1 MASLEA
7 CGTGCGLLAAFIGC
21 LGSGSFGAPLKCKAV
36 DMVNGGKGPDAFVLQ
51 TYKSTMYFLTSWLVL
66 LLGVDFEF
74 TPWGIL
80 SGIMW
85 VTGGVCGIFGIRN
98 AGLAISVA
106 TWSSIAVLISFCW
119 GIFFFGE
126 QVQSVSGTV
135 FGIIMM
141 IIGFIGMAYFSS
153 FEDETI
159 ETPVNEETSLELTR
173 DLAEPLL
180 EIESEMNDGN
190 NEENAEDA
198 AGEND
203 GSPIV
208 EASQSSKQDDDTN
221 DNMIAFC
228 GRNWERK
235 RVGVL
240 GASVDG
246 FLGGSVLIPMKLA
259 PSIDRGLDYVI
270 SFAIGAACATILG
283 WVLYFSVNSYREQ
296 SFVRGYKALP
306 SLYLDKI
313 VMPGALSGVLWSIG
327 NVSQILA
334 VTFLGESIGVSLCQS
349 QMIISGLLGI
359 VLFEEIKGNKRIVSW
374 VSSALITFVGIVF
387 LSTEHKS

>member
-1 MASLEA
+1 MARFSYRGLVYYVAALSECQVRTKSISSLI
-7 CGTGCGLLAAFIGC
+7 T
-21 LGSGSFGAPLKCKAV
+21 AV

-198 AGEND
+198 AGENN
-203 GSPIV
+203 GSQIV

-228 GRNWERK
+228 GRKWERK

-259 PSIDRGLDYVI
+259 PS
-270 SFAIGAACATILG
+270 
-283 WVLYFSVNSYREQ
+283 
-296 SFVRGYKALP
+296 
-306 SLYLDKI
+306 
-313 VMPGALSGVLWSIG
+313 M
-327 NVSQILA
+327 
-334 VTFLGESIGVSLCQS
+334 
-349 QMIISGLLGI
+349 
-359 VLFEEIKGNKRIVSW
+359 
-374 VSSALITFVGIVF
+374 
-387 LSTEHKS
+387 